1 MPAAAKE
8 ALTEEAALRP
18 RRQATNGKAASP
30 AKPAAAAAAEA
41 PRAGDN
47 SSRRGG
53 ASAAEAAAAEVSW
66 SEAQELALV
75 QAGVSP
81 RALCTPWTGAL
92 YLCAPSVKY
101 HAPGTLLCRLVIQR
115 GCALFFKV

>member
-8 ALTEEAALRP
+8 ALTEEGAPRP

-30 AKPAAAAAAEA
+30 AKAPAAAAAEA
-41 PRAGDN
+41 PRAGD
-47 SSRRGG
+47 SGRKGG

-75 QAGVSP
+75 QARVP
-81 RALCTPWTGAL
+81 RTLCTLWTDCFWPGSL
-92 YLCAPSVKY
+92 SV
-101 HAPGTLLCRLVIQR
+101 T
-115 GCALFFKV
+115 